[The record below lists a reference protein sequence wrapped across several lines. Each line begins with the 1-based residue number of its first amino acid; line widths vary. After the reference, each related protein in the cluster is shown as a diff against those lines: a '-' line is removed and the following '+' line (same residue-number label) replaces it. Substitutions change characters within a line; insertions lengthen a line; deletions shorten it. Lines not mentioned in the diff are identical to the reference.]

1 MRENRPTIMRTT
13 AGITAPNLTLE
24 PLGTEGEL
32 SEGPDHLNPH
42 RSVQEREI
50 VEQYKRKRREREDS
64 ELWKSG
70 MDIDPESVEWVAT
83 VESPVEGLEKLM
95 TSSSSASV
103 ATVESPV
110 EGPDPF
116 AFDDIDSD
124 SFDLPTLD
132 FDGPQF

>member
-1 MRENRPTIMRTT
+1 MTDRRPTLMKTT
-13 AGITAPNLTLE
+13 PGITAPNLTLE

-32 SEGPDHLNPH
+32 SEGPDHINPH

-50 VEQYKRKRREREDS
+50 VEQYKRKRREREDDQ
-64 ELWKSG
+64 LWKSG
-70 MDIDPESVEWVAT
+70 MDIDPESVEWVAA
-83 VESPVEGLEKLM
+83 VG
-95 TSSSSASV
+95 
-103 ATVESPV
+103 SPV

-132 FDGPQF
+132 FEGPQF